1 MESVVPLPAEP
12 LLICLPADASKA
24 DLVAFAQCD
33 IFEKK
38 GSSYRVRC
46 RICGWQGTT
55 SNHKLIY
62 GHYLHQKNNGINVC
76 VTRTRAK
83 LEEDHPE
90 FYGTLTAREE
100 VLHVK
105 RK

>member
-1 MESVVPLPAEP
+1 MESVESLPAEP
-12 LLICLPADASKA
+12 VSICLPADAPKA

-38 GSSYRVRC
+38 GSSFRVKC

-62 GHYLHQKNNGINVC
+62 GHYLHQKNSSIATC
-76 VTRTRAK
+76 VTREK
-83 LEEDHPE
+83 LQQEHPE
-90 FYGTLTAREE
+90 FNEE
-100 VLHVK
+100 ALHFK

>member
-1 MESVVPLPAEP
+1 MESVESLPAE
-12 LLICLPADASKA
+12 LTICLPADAPKA

-38 GSSYRVRC
+38 GSSFRVKC

-55 SNHKLIY
+55 SNHKLTY
-62 GHYLHQKNNGINVC
+62 GHYLHQKNNSIATC
-76 VTRTRAK
+76 VTREK
-83 LEEDHPE
+83 LQQEHPE

-100 VLHVK
+100 ALHFK

>member
-1 MESVVPLPAEP
+1 MESIEPLPAEP
-12 LLICLPADASKA
+12 LPICLPADATKA

-38 GSSYRVRC
+38 GSSFRARC

-55 SNHKLIY
+55 GSHKLIY
-62 GHYLHQKNNGINVC
+62 GHYLHQKNNSIATC
-76 VTRTRAK
+76 VTRTK
-83 LEEDHPE
+83 LEEGHPE
-90 FYGTLTAREE
+90 FYATLTAREE
-100 VLHVK
+100 TLKFK